1 MSLKLCFF
9 PSNFAETVFA
19 SFFPDWTIGAV
30 GCKDGFHLDL
40 LFVYTDLQL
49 STSIC
54 GEYNRGIVGQDLKFC
69 KTMKIILFTGK
80 LKKRLSCRF
89 LPPSS
94 CRSGQNKAL
103 SFFARF
109 KLLKY
114 MCTEFTQFGPLSNII
129 PIFCRT
135 LSILFKF

>member
-80 LKKRLSCRF
+80 LKKRLSGRF

-109 KLLKY
+109 KLLNV
-114 MCTEFTQFGPLSNII
+114 CVLSL
-129 PIFCRT
+129 
-135 LSILFKF
+135 LSLGLCQILFLFFA